1 MLKYQRQVVYGVL
14 SRLLSLNP
22 FRSFDLQRCLR
33 FHFIFQLW
41 RKVTSRQRQRNW
53 REKVSFPPQVR
64 RGNKERLLYRIF
76 KVFIC
81 YINSWVEN
89 KLFSCFPDIPR
100 GLSAGKPIGSVVY
113 CFYDINMFGAIWQ
126 DENMFPVFYGY
137 ISKCRAG
144 FWLIRERT
152 FCLRYVIKCVRA
164 LVGIAYSCESLTE
177 LKYFLGNFSDRGKS
191 SYVKWHKTVCIR
203 WSFKRWGKLVKLDSL
218 KDALV

>member
-53 REKVSFPPQVR
+53 RGKVSFPPQVR

-81 YINSWVEN
+81 YINSGVETN
-89 KLFSCFPDIPR
+89 FLVFSRRSAWFISRQTDRECSLLLLWRKYVWRHLTGWGHVSSFLWIYKQMYSR
-100 GLSAGKPIGSVVY
+100 FLTNQRAHILSEICYK
-113 CFYDINMFGAIWQ
+113 
-126 DENMFPVFYGY
+126 
-137 ISKCRAG
+137 
-144 FWLIRERT
+144 
-152 FCLRYVIKCVRA
+152 
-164 LVGIAYSCESLTE
+164 
-177 LKYFLGNFSDRGKS
+177 
-191 SYVKWHKTVCIR
+191 VC
-203 WSFKRWGKLVKLDSL
+203 
-218 KDALV
+218 